1 MKKLNKNWI
10 TEKHID
16 LEYKRYLLLAYLN
29 EVNNNFDQNRL
40 YPYYTEL
47 KEHHEQ
53 LVFLQENTQNLF
65 ESFPEQAKGI
75 DLQKFNIIYEKAI
88 ENDRLM
94 QELQEIIN
102 YSIPQIENCLNE
114 GKKIYDFI
122 EEHLR
127 IDPIGILPLHP
138 REGYLL
144 LRNGSNKQTRVY
156 EYQITLFDKPDVKYK
171 HIHTQ
176 YVRSYRK
183 NFINTLE
190 SIKTDLI
197 RGNKKLPNPATYAVE
212 TEMTLPF
219 NETFLPIAK
228 RVLVKYVTDVN
239 E

>member
-29 EVNNNFDQNRL
+29 EVNNNFDHNIL
-40 YPYYTEL
+40 YPYYAEL

-53 LVFLQENTQNLF
+53 LIFLQENTQNLF
-65 ESFPEQAKGI
+65 ESFPDRAKGI
-75 DLQKFNIIYEKAI
+75 DLQNFNIIYEKAI

-94 QELQEIIN
+94 QEIQEIIN
-102 YSIPQIENCLNE
+102 YSIPQIEHCLNE
-114 GKKIYDFI
+114 GRKIYDFI

-138 REGYLL
+138 GEGYLL

-171 HIHTQ
+171 HVHTQ

-228 RVLVKYVTDVN
+228 RVLVKYVTDIN
-239 E
+239 K